1 MFVLYTLLYLVG
13 LCAYV
18 PRAFRRASRG
28 GSLRARLGRVPAQ
41 LHGRRGAVWI
51 HAVSVGEVHAARGL
65 LPHLR
70 AALPGAPIVL
80 STTTA
85 TGMELARR
93 AGADATFFMPLDLP
107 MALSPYLEALTPRA
121 LILVETEIWPNLLRA
136 CRRRGVPVAL
146 ANGRLSVRSYRRY
159 RKLVRVWPAPLQM
172 LDRVC
177 ARTAE
182 EAGRFARLAVDPT
195 RIFVTGNLKADA
207 AALTPPAGESERLA
221 RALGVDGSAPMLVA
235 GCTMA
240 GEEEIVLDAFRRLR
254 ERHPRVRLLLAPRHP
269 ERFDEVARLVVE
281 RGFDC
286 RRRTGDPAAAPEDAD
301 VLLLDTIGEL
311 PAAYGLGTVSFVGGS
326 LVATGGHNLL
336 EPAVQRQPV
345 LFGPH
350 MHNFTAM
357 AAELEAA
364 GGGIRV
370 ADAEELARQAQAL
383 MEDPRRR
390 AETGERARTAALRDA
405 MAGERT
411 ARVLLPLLGPA
422 S

>member
-1 MFVLYTLLYLVG
+1 MFALYTLLYLVG

-18 PRAFRRASRG
+18 PRALRRASRG
-28 GSLRARLGRVPAQ
+28 GSLRARLGRVPRQ
-41 LHGRRGAVWI
+41 LYEHRGAVWV

-70 AALPGAPIVL
+70 SLLPGTAIVL

-85 TGMELARR
+85 TGQELAAR
-93 AGADATFFMPLDLP
+93 AGADAHFYMPLDLP
-107 MALSPYLEALTPRA
+107 MALTPYLEVLQPRA

-146 ANGRLSVRSYRRY
+146 ANGRLSERSCRRY
-159 RKLVRVWPAPLQM
+159 RTLLRVWPAPLAM
-172 LDRVC
+172 LDLIC
-177 ARTAE
+177 ARTRV
-182 EAGRFARLAVDPT
+182 EADRFRRLAIAGE

-207 AALTPPAGESERLA
+207 AALTPPPGESARLG
-221 RALGVDGSAPMLVA
+221 RELGLDGSAAVLVA
-235 GCTMA
+235 GCTMP
-240 GEEEIVLDAFRRLR
+240 GEEQIILDAFQQLR
-254 ERHPRVRLLLAPRHP
+254 ARHPQLRLLLAPRHP
-269 ERFDEVARLVVE
+269 ERFDDAQRQVAEAGLT
-281 RGFDC
+281 C
-286 RRRTGDPAAAPEDAD
+286 RRRTDKGPPAPAD

-350 MHNFTAM
+350 VDNFAAM
-357 AAELEAA
+357 ARDFEAA

-370 ADAEELARQAQAL
+370 ADAADLARQVGAL
-383 MEDPRRR
+383 LEDPERRI
-390 AETGERARTAALRDA
+390 AIGERARATALRDA
-405 MAGERT
+405 VAGART
-411 ARVLLPLLGPA
+411 ARVLRPVLGLA